1 MSNYCNLSQLDSI
14 CERNHEIIKHNLA
27 PVLTQ
32 ANLEPEVKYCM
43 VCYEEIE
50 PEEV

>member
-1 MSNYCNLSQLDSI
+1 MGNYRNLSQLDSI
-14 CERNHEIIKHNLA
+14 CESNHQKIKHNLA
-27 PVLTQ
+27 PVLAQ